1 LRRFAPKGT
10 PHFRVGTGERAMSR
24 RTIVRVSTE
33 ADRSTLSAFPV
44 VAALPVV
51 RVLVFSLVGATLFG
65 LVMNAIVD

>member
-1 LRRFAPKGT
+1 
-10 PHFRVGTGERAMSR
+10 MSR
-24 RTIVRVSTE
+24 RTIVRISTE